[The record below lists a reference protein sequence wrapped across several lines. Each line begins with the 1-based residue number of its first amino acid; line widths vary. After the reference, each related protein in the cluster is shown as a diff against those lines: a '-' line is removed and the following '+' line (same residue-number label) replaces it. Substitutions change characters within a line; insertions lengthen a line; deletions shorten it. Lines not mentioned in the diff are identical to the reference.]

1 MAAKYPEIS
10 DKMDKTLNIYSEDLQ
25 AIRAGRANPSIL
37 DKIMVDYYGVQTPIP
52 QLGNVSVPEARTL
65 LIQPWDMGVV
75 KEVEKAILKSE
86 LGINPNNDGKTIRLT
101 FPPLTEERRKELVKD
116 IHKRAEEAKVAIR
129 SIRRDAIEGY
139 KAQKKNSKIT
149 EDDLKEIEKD
159 IQALTDQYSKEIDA
173 MLAKKEKEVMEV

>member
-86 LGINPNNDGKTIRLT
+86 LGINPNNDGKTIRLRSRRSQRSAAKSWLKT
-101 FPPLTEERRKELVKD
+101 FY
-116 IHKRAEEAKVAIR
+116 KRAEEAKVAIR

-139 KAQKKNSKIT
+139 KAQKRT
-149 EDDLKEIEKD
+149 
-159 IQALTDQYSKEIDA
+159 
-173 MLAKKEKEVMEV
+173 AKLLRMI